1 MEKQNKIG
9 CGKKFL
15 WISSIQDYRIC
26 GRMED
31 LKHSN
36 HIILCP
42 ICRRVKDSRTQA
54 ISEFK
59 DKLVKH
65 IKSVMWCNAH
75 DVGLLEDLIIKIN
88 KTAQE
93 MTK

>member
-1 MEKQNKIG
+1 MEKQTREQEIKKKLIELERDDDYYDSYPILQG
-9 CGKKFL
+9 ELKGIQEGKA
-15 WISSIQDYRIC
+15 
-26 GRMED
+26 
-31 LKHSN
+31 
-36 HIILCP
+36 
-42 ICRRVKDSRTQA
+42 QA

-75 DVGLLEDLIIKIN
+75 DIGLLEDLIIKIN